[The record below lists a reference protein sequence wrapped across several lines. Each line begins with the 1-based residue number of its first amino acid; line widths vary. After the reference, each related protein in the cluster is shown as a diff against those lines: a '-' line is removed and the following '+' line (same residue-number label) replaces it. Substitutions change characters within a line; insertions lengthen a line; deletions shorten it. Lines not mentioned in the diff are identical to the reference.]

1 MNFLKTCILFCIG
14 GGAYVTLEF
23 LWRGWSHYSMFLLG
37 GLCFLLIGQLGR
49 LEPRPGIAARTL
61 RGRGSCTCGERL
73 FGMIFN
79 RDYRIWDY
87 RRLPGNFM
95 GQICPQFSILWI
107 PVSLAAILLFGWLDR
122 SLILPGANS

>member
-14 GGAYVTLEF
+14 GGAYVPLEF

-61 RGRGSCTCGERL
+61 MGCGICTFGELL

-87 RRLPGNFM
+87 RRRPGNFM
-95 GQICPQFSILWI
+95 GQSCPQFSILWI